1 MLPHKNQL
9 WIWVTGSSR
18 FHNAGVL
25 ECIILNSSKSR
36 NCLVNYKGMLLG
48 IPVDIPGQEKHCS
61 QQPTIQLVLL

>member
-9 WIWVTGSSR
+9 WIWVTGSNR

-25 ECIILNSSKSR
+25 ECIILSSFKSR
-36 NCLVNYKGMLLG
+36 NCLANYKGMLLG
-48 IPVDIPGQEKHCS
+48 IPVDITGQEKRYS